1 MHPLAAKNYTINL
14 DKLELMLIQNDIN
27 DSTVF
32 DSANIAQFSNL
43 TPSTALASYSA
54 AGVTLDKIKCDDRNY
69 HLAYD
74 IVINKQS
81 FGNLLMNRTKFY
93 ESDSDLV
100 KLKVS
105 NAILYTD
112 FSPLLDKLLA
122 AFQFTV
128 NNITRLE
135 IALDTNTDLLSNFY
149 YYYRNEG
156 SYFLKGGAKKLDS
169 INKFAKE
176 YRNGSETP
184 TLYLGKTDKLLRIY
198 NKSLEI
204 SERNHKE
211 YITEFHKANGLDT
224 DTDVYRIEIA
234 LANTALKR
242 YVAQYRNDQKP
253 DEVLSQYQYDKICY
267 NNGKQNFTYT
277 KETVK
282 SELVINPSD
291 FTNTTALASIF
302 KTVLA
307 SLCQFKHA
315 DNDNVTR
322 CTDVELIDFSN
333 IIKAIYNPTVTASK
347 KRDKNRMKNYIKA
360 TIRNYQKHQL
370 QSLLTAAYEIAKSE
384 GLTDYYDQQIKE
396 YNIKPVSMAANS
408 SNKHLGA
415 FESYLD

>member
-1 MHPLAAKNYTINL
+1 
-14 DKLELMLIQNDIN
+14 
-27 DSTVF
+27 
-32 DSANIAQFSNL
+32 
-43 TPSTALASYSA
+43 
-54 AGVTLDKIKCDDRNY
+54 
-69 HLAYD
+69 
-74 IVINKQS
+74 
-81 FGNLLMNRTKFY
+81 
-93 ESDSDLV
+93 
-100 KLKVS
+100 
-105 NAILYTD
+105 
-112 FSPLLDKLLA
+112 
-122 AFQFTV
+122 
-128 NNITRLE
+128 
-135 IALDTNTDLLSNFY
+135 
-149 YYYRNEG
+149 
-156 SYFLKGGAKKLDS
+156 
-169 INKFAKE
+169 
-176 YRNGSETP
+176 
-184 TLYLGKTDKLLRIY
+184 
-198 NKSLEI
+198 
-204 SERNHKE
+204 
-211 YITEFHKANGLDT
+211 
-224 DTDVYRIEIA
+224 
-234 LANTALKR
+234 
-242 YVAQYRNDQKP
+242 VAQYRNDQKP